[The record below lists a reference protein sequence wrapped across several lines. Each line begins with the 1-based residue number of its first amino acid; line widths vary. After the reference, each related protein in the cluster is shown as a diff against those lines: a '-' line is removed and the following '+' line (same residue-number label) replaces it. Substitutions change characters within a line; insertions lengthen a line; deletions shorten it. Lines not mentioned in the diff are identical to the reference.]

1 MRAKVLLSGLG
12 VFAVLL
18 SGCSSFNRTPHL
30 TGNGGLDPESMNVWA
45 RPLEFGIEDAGAV
58 QGTAFTVKVL
68 GFTIEGDAPS
78 TTSVMAFFGPL
89 LGKTDRI
96 DSLAKIA
103 ATRAIES
110 KSGADGVYITHMD
123 VKTQGL
129 FFLYSKKEVEI
140 KGKAVRLKNL
150 GTVSLKRAD
159 RIRALEALGETEV
172 GVTGLL
178 PFGE

>member
-1 MRAKVLLSGLG
+1 MRAKVMLSGLG

-30 TGNGGLDPESMNVWA
+30 TANGGLAPESMSVWA
-45 RPLEFGIEDAGAV
+45 RPLEFAIEDAGAV
-58 QGTAFTVKVL
+58 QGKAFTVKVL

-78 TTSVMAFFGPL
+78 TTSVMAFLGPM
-89 LGKTDRI
+89 LGKSDRI

-110 KSGADGVYITHMD
+110 KAGADGVYITHMD
-123 VKTQGL
+123 IKTQGIL
-129 FFLYSKKEVEI
+129 FIYSKKEVQI
-140 KGKAVRLKNL
+140 KGKAVRLKSL

-172 GVTGLL
+172 GLSGLL
-178 PFGE
+178 PFRE